1 MILAFKEK
9 RFAKRIA
16 KDLLK
21 SHSVVSGEKRDL
33 SGEALYREVLLHSQE
48 VDPSGADRILAQVED
63 SVDLWTTGTT
73 TKLTF
78 RQVVH
83 FVVMLQYRTAGN
95 SGAVVSF
102 RDIVYSII
110 PADL

>member
-1 MILAFKEK
+1 MIQAIKEK

-16 KDLLK
+16 KDLLR
-21 SHSVVSGEKRDL
+21 SHSVVSAERPDL
-33 SGEALYREVLLHSQE
+33 CGKALYREVLLQTQE
-48 VDPSGADRILAQVED
+48 VDPARADQILAQVED
-63 SVDLWTTGTT
+63 SVDLWTTGTV
-73 TKLTF
+73 KELTF

-83 FVVMLQYRTAGN
+83 FVVMLQYREAGN

-102 RDIVYSII
+102 REIVCSMI

>member
-1 MILAFKEK
+1 MILAIKEK
-9 RFAKRIA
+9 RFAKKIA

-21 SHSVVSGEKRDL
+21 SHSVVSGERPDL
-33 SGEALYREVLLHSQE
+33 FGKALYREVLQHSQE
-48 VDPSGADRILAQVED
+48 VDPSGADRILLQVED
-63 SVDLWTTGTT
+63 SVDLWTTGTMAE
-73 TKLTF
+73 LTF

-83 FVVMLQYRTAGN
+83 FVVMLQYRAAGN

-102 RDIVYSII
+102 RDIVYSMI

>member
-1 MILAFKEK
+1 MILAIKEK

-16 KDLLK
+16 KNLLR
-21 SHSVVSGEKRDL
+21 SHSVVSAERPDL
-33 SGEALYREVLLHSQE
+33 SGKGLYREILLRTQE
-48 VDPSGADRILAQVED
+48 IDPPRIDQILAQVED
-63 SVDLWTTGTT
+63 SVDLWTTSTV
-73 TKLTF
+73 KALTF

-83 FVVMLQYRTAGN
+83 FVVMLQYREAGN

-102 RDIVYSII
+102 RDIVCSMI